1 MTISTPFLF
10 PDLPQMAPPHD
21 SAPRRR
27 ARRQYRAPAGES
39 WQIELAPLPAQQAPE
54 PEAPV
59 TSPGE
64 VLEALPSLEAMVV
77 TARASGPAADAP
89 ASLPRPKLLT
99 GRLDA
104 TLADVMDVVTRDPS
118 ITTTQRSDWLCA
130 LRRLAKLLNKDP
142 RLIPAAPDA
151 LRDAFQ
157 SIVPAAF
164 GMTDRRLGTIRSR
177 CLSGLRQAGIEVMRG
192 RSSTMLSTAWQQ
204 LERALPDLQAK
215 HALSRFMRFCTE
227 HGITPEQVDDTVFDR
242 FRATLQ
248 TQSLAKSPHA
258 LHRTAA
264 HQWNRA
270 LRHHLGWA
278 LQRVTVPRN
287 PRHYALD
294 AADFPASFR
303 AEVGA
308 FLGGAG
314 GGSDPFSD
322 NYVRPQRPATIEQR
336 RKQIWQ
342 MASLLVAAGV
352 PIERMTGLAVLVE
365 PAHAEMILKAAHKR
379 LNPASSKGTVH
390 LHGMAHLLKVMAKY
404 WVKAELQDVEK
415 LARLARLS
423 APPPRRGMTD
433 KNRNRLRQFDSR
445 ENVLALLDLPERVFR
460 ELKAIQQPTRQDAL
474 RTLGALAVA
483 ILLSAPMRIANVAGL
498 DQARHVIKVG
508 RASNARVHIAI
519 PGDET
524 KTGEPFE
531 VVLPREVVALLTTY
545 QSRYRPLISD
555 VASTLLFPNQAGG
568 RRNTIAFAR
577 LIADDL
583 GREIGLV
590 MNVHLFRHLAAKLYL
605 DAHPEDLE
613 TVRRILGHKSIN
625 TTIRYYAE
633 LKTMV
638 AFARF
643 DAVIQDLRARP
654 LMRRQPRPT
663 GTGGR

>member
-151 LRDAFQ
+151 LRGAFQ

-192 RSSTMLSTAWQQ
+192 RSSTMLSDRLAATRTSSA
-204 LERALPDLQAK
+204 RPPGQACAEPV
-215 HALSRFMRFCTE
+215 HAF
-227 HGITPEQVDDTVFDR
+227 
-242 FRATLQ
+242 
-248 TQSLAKSPHA
+248 
-258 LHRTAA
+258 LHRARNHAGAGRRHRLRTASA
-264 HQWNRA
+264 RRCRRRA
-270 LRHHLGWA
+270 WRSRRMRCTAPPPTSGTGPCGTISA
-278 LQRVTVPRN
+278 GPCSGSRCRAN

-342 MASLLVAAGV
+342 MARPAG
-352 PIERMTGLAVLVE
+352 RGRRADR
-365 PAHAEMILKAAHKR
+365 AHDR
-379 LNPASSKGTVH
+379 P
-390 LHGMAHLLKVMAKY
+390 
-404 WVKAELQDVEK
+404 
-415 LARLARLS
+415 
-423 APPPRRGMTD
+423 
-433 KNRNRLRQFDSR
+433 
-445 ENVLALLDLPERVFR
+445 
-460 ELKAIQQPTRQDAL
+460 
-474 RTLGALAVA
+474 
-483 ILLSAPMRIANVAGL
+483 
-498 DQARHVIKVG
+498 G
-508 RASNARVHIAI
+508 RAGGAGACRDDPEGRPQAAQPCLEQGARCTCTAWR
-519 PGDET
+519 T
-524 KTGEPFE
+524 C
-531 VVLPREVVALLTTY
+531 
-545 QSRYRPLISD
+545 SR
-555 VASTLLFPNQAGG
+555 
-568 RRNTIAFAR
+568 
-577 LIADDL
+577 
-583 GREIGLV
+583 
-590 MNVHLFRHLAAKLYL
+590 
-605 DAHPEDLE
+605 
-613 TVRRILGHKSIN
+613 
-625 TTIRYYAE
+625 
-633 LKTMV
+633 
-638 AFARF
+638 
-643 DAVIQDLRARP
+643 
-654 LMRRQPRPT
+654 
-663 GTGGR
+663 